1 MFNGSPLDKRPLW
14 YSNPVGEKTPVV
26 DEWGN
31 ETGESA
37 YESWSEPAKLM
48 LNVSPPTG
56 AAEAN
61 PFGAFTDYS
70 YVVSSSS
77 KKRNTPL
84 YEGTHVWF
92 QTDVSKPFNYI
103 VVKVAEHITDTLYAL
118 KEVVSGSG
126 ALSNAV
132 SYSGELYAG
141 EIKKREDKGE
151 TK

>member
-31 ETGESA
+31 ETGETSQT
-37 YESWSEPAKLM
+37 WSDPAKLM

-56 AAEAN
+56 SAEAN
-61 PFGAFTDYS
+61 TFGAFTDYS
-70 YVVSSSS
+70 YNVRSSSR
-77 KKRNTPL
+77 KHKTPL

-103 VVKVAEHITDTLYAL
+103 VVKVAAHITDTLYAL
-118 KEVVSGSG
+118 KEVAASE
-126 ALSNAV
+126 N
-132 SYSGELYAG
+132 
-141 EIKKREDKGE
+141 
-151 TK
+151 

>member
-26 DEWGN
+26 DELGN

-37 YESWSEPAKLM
+37 YESWSEPAKLV

-56 AAEAN
+56 SAEAN

-92 QTDVSKPFNYI
+92 QTDVSKLFNYT

-118 KEVVSGSG
+118 KEVAASE
-126 ALSNAV
+126 N
-132 SYSGELYAG
+132 
-141 EIKKREDKGE
+141 
-151 TK
+151 

>member
-14 YSNPVGEKTPVV
+14 YSNPIGEKEPVV

-56 AAEAN
+56 SAEAS

-70 YVVSSSS
+70 YVASSSS
-77 KKRNTPL
+77 KKHNTPL
-84 YEGTHVWF
+84 YEGTRVWF

-118 KEVVSGSG
+118 KEVAASE
-126 ALSNAV
+126 N
-132 SYSGELYAG
+132 
-141 EIKKREDKGE
+141 
-151 TK
+151 

>member
-26 DEWGN
+26 DECGN

-56 AAEAN
+56 VAEAN

-70 YVVSSSS
+70 YIVSSSS
-77 KKRNTPL
+77 RKHNTPL

-103 VVKVAEHITDTLYAL
+103 VVKVAAHITDTLYAL
-118 KEVVSGSG
+118 KEVAASE
-126 ALSNAV
+126 N
-132 SYSGELYAG
+132 
-141 EIKKREDKGE
+141 
-151 TK
+151 

>member
-1 MFNGSPLDKRPLW
+1 
-14 YSNPVGEKTPVV
+14 
-26 DEWGN
+26 
-31 ETGESA
+31 
-37 YESWSEPAKLM
+37 M

-56 AAEAN
+56 SAEAN

-77 KKRNTPL
+77 KKHNTPL

-118 KEVVSGSG
+118 KEVAASE
-126 ALSNAV
+126 N
-132 SYSGELYAG
+132 
-141 EIKKREDKGE
+141 
-151 TK
+151 

>member
-14 YSNPVGEKTPVV
+14 YSNPVGKKTPIV

-31 ETGESA
+31 ETGEFA
-37 YESWSEPAKLM
+37 YESWSKPAKLM

-56 AAEAN
+56 SAEAN
-61 PFGAFTDYS
+61 PFGAFTNYS

-77 KKRNTPL
+77 KKHNTPL
-84 YEGTHVWF
+84 YEGTRVWF

-118 KEVVSGSG
+118 KEVAASE
-126 ALSNAV
+126 N
-132 SYSGELYAG
+132 
-141 EIKKREDKGE
+141 
-151 TK
+151 

>member
-14 YSNPVGEKTPVV
+14 YSNPVGEKTSVV
-26 DEWGN
+26 DKQGN

-56 AAEAN
+56 SAEAN

-92 QTDVSKPFNYI
+92 QTDVSKPFNYT

-118 KEVVSGSG
+118 KEVAASE
-126 ALSNAV
+126 N
-132 SYSGELYAG
+132 
-141 EIKKREDKGE
+141 
-151 TK
+151 

>member
-14 YSNPVGEKTPVV
+14 YSNPVGKKTPLV

-37 YESWSEPAKLM
+37 YESWSTPAKLM

-56 AAEAN
+56 SAEAN

-84 YEGTHVWF
+84 YESTHVWF

-118 KEVVSGSG
+118 KEVASSE
-126 ALSNAV
+126 N
-132 SYSGELYAG
+132 
-141 EIKKREDKGE
+141 
-151 TK
+151 

>member
-31 ETGESA
+31 ETGETTQ
-37 YESWSEPAKLM
+37 EWSKPAKLM

-56 AAEAN
+56 SAEAS

-77 KKRNTPL
+77 KKHNTSL
-84 YEGTHVWF
+84 FEGTHVWF
-92 QTDVSKPFNYI
+92 GTEPTKPYNYI

-118 KEVVSGSG
+118 KEVATSE
-126 ALSNAV
+126 N
-132 SYSGELYAG
+132 
-141 EIKKREDKGE
+141 
-151 TK
+151 

>member
-14 YSNPVGEKTPVV
+14 YSNPVGDKTPVV

-31 ETGESA
+31 ETGETSQT
-37 YESWSEPAKLM
+37 WSDPAKLM

-56 AAEAN
+56 SAEAN

-92 QTDVSKPFNYI
+92 QTDIANPFNYI

-118 KEVVSGSG
+118 KEVAASE
-126 ALSNAV
+126 N
-132 SYSGELYAG
+132 
-141 EIKKREDKGE
+141 
-151 TK
+151 

>member
-14 YSNPVGEKTPVV
+14 YSNPVGEKTSVV
-26 DEWGN
+26 DKQGN

-56 AAEAN
+56 SAEAN

-84 YEGTHVWF
+84 YEGTPVWF
-92 QTDVSKPFNYI
+92 QTDVTKTFNYT

-118 KEVVSGSG
+118 KEVAASE
-126 ALSNAV
+126 N
-132 SYSGELYAG
+132 
-141 EIKKREDKGE
+141 
-151 TK
+151 

>member
-14 YSNPVGEKTPVV
+14 YSNPVGGKTPVV

-31 ETGESA
+31 ETGETSQT
-37 YESWSEPAKLM
+37 WSDPAKLM

-56 AAEAN
+56 SAEAN

-70 YVVSSSS
+70 YVVSSPS

-92 QTDVSKPFNYI
+92 QTDVSKTFNFT
-103 VVKVAEHITDTLYAL
+103 VAKVAEHITDTLYAL
-118 KEVVSGSG
+118 KEVAASE
-126 ALSNAV
+126 N
-132 SYSGELYAG
+132 
-141 EIKKREDKGE
+141 
-151 TK
+151 

>member
-26 DEWGN
+26 DECGN
-31 ETGESA
+31 ETSESA
-37 YESWSEPAKLM
+37 YESWSTPAKLM

-56 AAEAN
+56 SAEAN

-77 KKRNTPL
+77 KKHNTPL

-92 QTDVSKPFNYI
+92 QTDVSKPFNYT

-118 KEVVSGSG
+118 KEVAASE
-126 ALSNAV
+126 N
-132 SYSGELYAG
+132 
-141 EIKKREDKGE
+141 
-151 TK
+151 

>member
-31 ETGESA
+31 ETGETTQ
-37 YESWSEPAKLM
+37 EWSEPAKLM

-56 AAEAN
+56 SAEAS

-77 KKRNTPL
+77 KKHNTPL
-84 YEGTHVWF
+84 FEGTRVWF
-92 QTDVSKPFNYI
+92 NTTPDKPYNYI

-118 KEVVSGSG
+118 KEVAASE
-126 ALSNAV
+126 N
-132 SYSGELYAG
+132 
-141 EIKKREDKGE
+141 
-151 TK
+151 

>member
-14 YSNPVGEKTPVV
+14 YSNPVGEKTSVV
-26 DEWGN
+26 DKQGN

-37 YESWSEPAKLM
+37 YKSWSEPAKLM

-56 AAEAN
+56 SAEAN

-92 QTDVSKPFNYI
+92 QTDVSKPFNYT

-118 KEVVSGSG
+118 KEVAASE
-126 ALSNAV
+126 N
-132 SYSGELYAG
+132 
-141 EIKKREDKGE
+141 
-151 TK
+151 

>member
-14 YSNPVGEKTPVV
+14 YSNPVGKKTPLV
-26 DEWGN
+26 DEWEN

-37 YESWSEPAKLM
+37 YESWSTPAKLM

-56 AAEAN
+56 SAEAN

-77 KKRNTPL
+77 KKHNTPL
-84 YEGTHVWF
+84 YEGTRVWF

-103 VVKVAEHITDTLYAL
+103 VVKVAEHITDTKYAL
-118 KEVVSGSG
+118 KEVAASE
-126 ALSNAV
+126 N
-132 SYSGELYAG
+132 
-141 EIKKREDKGE
+141 
-151 TK
+151 

>member
-14 YSNPVGEKTPVV
+14 YSNPVGKKTSVV

-37 YESWSEPAKLM
+37 YESWSTPAKLM

-56 AAEAN
+56 SAEAN

-84 YEGTHVWF
+84 YEGYARLDFRRTF
-92 QTDVSKPFNYI
+92 QS
-103 VVKVAEHITDTLYAL
+103 HSITLWSRSQSISQTRYM
-118 KEVVSGSG
+118 
-126 ALSNAV
+126 
-132 SYSGELYAG
+132 
-141 EIKKREDKGE
+141 R
-151 TK
+151 

>member
-31 ETGESA
+31 ETGETSQTWSA
-37 YESWSEPAKLM
+37 PAKLM

-56 AAEAN
+56 SAEAN

-77 KKRNTPL
+77 KKHNTPL
-84 YEGTHVWF
+84 YEGTRVWF
-92 QTDVSKPFNYI
+92 QTDASKPFNYI
-103 VVKVAEHITDTLYAL
+103 VVKVAEHITDTKYAL
-118 KEVVSGSG
+118 KEVATSE
-126 ALSNAV
+126 N
-132 SYSGELYAG
+132 
-141 EIKKREDKGE
+141 
-151 TK
+151 

>member
-26 DEWGN
+26 DECGN

-37 YESWSEPAKLM
+37 YKSWSEPAKLM
-48 LNVSPPTG
+48 LNISPPTG
-56 AAEAN
+56 SAEAN

-92 QTDVSKPFNYI
+92 QTDVSKPFNYT
-103 VVKVAEHITDTLYAL
+103 VVKVVEHITDTLYAL
-118 KEVVSGSG
+118 KEVAASE
-126 ALSNAV
+126 N
-132 SYSGELYAG
+132 
-141 EIKKREDKGE
+141 
-151 TK
+151 

>member
-56 AAEAN
+56 SAEAN

-84 YEGTHVWF
+84 YEGTRVWF
-92 QTDVSKPFNYI
+92 QTDIAKPFNYI
-103 VVKVAEHITDTLYAL
+103 VVKVAEHITDTKYAL
-118 KEVVSGSG
+118 KEVAASE
-126 ALSNAV
+126 N
-132 SYSGELYAG
+132 
-141 EIKKREDKGE
+141 
-151 TK
+151 

>member
-14 YSNPVGEKTPVV
+14 YSNPVGEKTSVV
-26 DEWGN
+26 DKQGN

-56 AAEAN
+56 SAKAN

-103 VVKVAEHITDTLYAL
+103 VVKVAEHITDTKYAL
-118 KEVVSGSG
+118 KEVATSE
-126 ALSNAV
+126 N
-132 SYSGELYAG
+132 
-141 EIKKREDKGE
+141 
-151 TK
+151 

>member
-26 DEWGN
+26 DERGN

-56 AAEAN
+56 SAEAN

-84 YEGTHVWF
+84 YEGTRVWF
-92 QTDVSKPFNYI
+92 QTDVSKPFNYT

-118 KEVVSGSG
+118 KEVAASE
-126 ALSNAV
+126 N
-132 SYSGELYAG
+132 
-141 EIKKREDKGE
+141 
-151 TK
+151 

>member
-1 MFNGSPLDKRPLW
+1 MEARWINARCGIQT
-14 YSNPVGEKTPVV
+14 VGEKTPVV

-37 YESWSEPAKLM
+37 YESWSTPAKLM

-56 AAEAN
+56 SAEAN

-92 QTDVSKPFNYI
+92 QTDVSKPFNYT

-118 KEVVSGSG
+118 KEVAASE
-126 ALSNAV
+126 N
-132 SYSGELYAG
+132 
-141 EIKKREDKGE
+141 
-151 TK
+151 

>member
-26 DEWGN
+26 DECGN

-37 YESWSEPAKLM
+37 YKSWSEPAKLM
-48 LNVSPPTG
+48 LNISPPTG
-56 AAEAN
+56 SAEAN

-92 QTDVSKPFNYI
+92 QTDVSKPFNYT
-103 VVKVAEHITDTLYAL
+103 VVNVVEHITDTLYAL
-118 KEVVSGSG
+118 KEVAASE
-126 ALSNAV
+126 N
-132 SYSGELYAG
+132 
-141 EIKKREDKGE
+141 
-151 TK
+151 

>member
-37 YESWSEPAKLM
+37 YESWSDPAKLM

-56 AAEAN
+56 SAEAN

-70 YVVSSSS
+70 YVVSSSR
-77 KKRNTPL
+77 KKHNTPL

-92 QTDVSKPFNYI
+92 QTDVSKPFNYT

-118 KEVVSGSG
+118 KEVAASE
-126 ALSNAV
+126 N
-132 SYSGELYAG
+132 
-141 EIKKREDKGE
+141 
-151 TK
+151 

>member
-31 ETGESA
+31 ETGETSQP
-37 YESWSEPAKLM
+37 WSDPAKLM

-56 AAEAN
+56 IAEAN

-84 YEGTHVWF
+84 YEGTRVWF
-92 QTDVSKPFNYI
+92 QTDITKPFNYI
-103 VVKVAEHITDTLYAL
+103 VVKVAEHITDTKYAL
-118 KEVVSGSG
+118 KEVATSE
-126 ALSNAV
+126 N
-132 SYSGELYAG
+132 
-141 EIKKREDKGE
+141 
-151 TK
+151 

>member
-1 MFNGSPLDKRPLW
+1 MFNGSPLDKRPMC
-14 YSNPVGEKTPVV
+14 YSITVGEKTPVV

-56 AAEAN
+56 SAEAT

-92 QTDVSKPFNYI
+92 QTDVSKPFNYT

-118 KEVVSGSG
+118 KEVAASE
-126 ALSNAV
+126 N
-132 SYSGELYAG
+132 
-141 EIKKREDKGE
+141 
-151 TK
+151 

>member
-14 YSNPVGEKTPVV
+14 YSNPIGEKTPVV

-31 ETGESA
+31 ETGEST
-37 YESWSEPAKLM
+37 YESWSAPAKLM

-56 AAEAN
+56 SAEAN

-92 QTDVSKPFNYI
+92 QTDVSKPFNYT

-118 KEVVSGSG
+118 KEVAASE
-126 ALSNAV
+126 N
-132 SYSGELYAG
+132 
-141 EIKKREDKGE
+141 
-151 TK
+151 

>member
-1 MFNGSPLDKRPLW
+1 MFNGSPLDKRPLL

-61 PFGAFTDYS
+61 PFGTFTDYS
-70 YVVSSSS
+70 YVVSSSG
-77 KKRNTPL
+77 KKHNTPL

-92 QTDVSKPFNYI
+92 QTDVSKPFNYT

-118 KEVVSGSG
+118 KEVASSE
-126 ALSNAV
+126 N
-132 SYSGELYAG
+132 
-141 EIKKREDKGE
+141 
-151 TK
+151 